1 MRGIDQSMRKF
12 ALSLSFRAL
21 IQSEGTL
28 ALLQH
33 IHYRIRTENR
43 RLQGNRFSVKI
54 LLRTGRPS
62 TAYPSIGESE
72 PLLGFCK

>member
-1 MRGIDQSMRKF
+1 MRGIDQSMRKS

-33 IHYRIRTENR
+33 IHLFIIDYGKSA
-43 RLQGNRFSVKI
+43 RLQDNRFSVKK
-54 LLRTGRPS
+54 L
-62 TAYPSIGESE
+62 
-72 PLLGFCK
+72 